1 MAKHYSVNGN
11 TVVAE
16 ITKLTDKELAEV
28 QRYKALGFEVIAGKV
43 DAPKTEKRLDDAY
56 IRKYLENDTAG
67 LAEYEKLVNANVLN
81 DDGSVKYHIITDKKT
96 KTQKQG
102 KPYKQGFNA
111 GRNWF
116 AKTYPVNVSEA
127 VKAIA
132 EANLGKAFDKAWKA
146 YDKKEAEEG
155 KTKMTK
161 DEYTK
166 DYYWKKVFVN
176 N

>member
-28 QRYKALGFEVIAGKV
+28 QRYKALGFDIISGKV
-43 DAPKTEKRLDDAY
+43 EAPKTAKRLDDDY
-56 IRKYLENDTAG
+56 IRKYLENDIEA
-67 LAEYEKLVNANVLN
+67 LAEYDKLINAHVLN
-81 DDGSVKYHIITDKKT
+81 DDGSVKYHIIIDKKT
-96 KTQKQG
+96 KAQKQG

-127 VKAIA
+127 IKDIA
-132 EANLGKAFDKAWKA
+132 DAGLGKDFGKAWEA
-146 YDKKEAEEG
+146 YNKKEAEEG

>member
-11 TVVAE
+11 TVIAD

-28 QRYKALGFEVIAGKV
+28 QRYKALGFEIVSGKV
-43 DAPKTEKRLDDAY
+43 EAPKTEKRLNDPY

-67 LAEYEKLVNANVLN
+67 LAEYEKLIEAPALN
-81 DDGSVKYHIITDKKT
+81 DDGSIKYHIITDKKT
-96 KTQKQG
+96 KAQKQG
-102 KPYKQGFNA
+102 KPYKAGFNA

-132 EANLGKAFDKAWKA
+132 EANLAKKFDKAWEA
-146 YDKKEAEEG
+146 YDKKDAEPG

-161 DEYTK
+161 DEYTR
-166 DYYWKKVFVN
+166 DYYWKNVFVN
-176 N
+176 A